1 MAELFSTGESQAT
14 ATDQDQ
20 IDAIYPLTYTVV
32 KGDWIVKIA
41 RNHRVYCSSFNDGK
55 GGMLDDV
62 VRGDQIIDANLEYLL
77 GRSGYSSKGELLEDE
92 DFLKIGDQLTIPG
105 FICPIL
111 PEVNTDPEVLKEFT
125 LCSKTDGIIGT
136 LQVIKY
142 PNEEDLSVISYLKNF
157 PEGYVQEYTYGSTQP
172 YNPDFKVV
180 AEKYLS
186 EDLNPDLK
194 EIMLTGD
201 MEICKKKPY
210 KIEGKIITSLFTKA
224 PDRGCGSPIEG
235 VEIEDENGSKTVTD
249 KNGDF
254 VLEGTYDDEFLSSG
268 KEIVEAE
275 VIDISSPTPREP
287 ILTSPTS
294 SIPELRTIDE
304 ENNTP
309 PKKKRKKFSWNFSW
323 PSFSLNINFRK
334 IEWKNNRN
342 RFIKQ
347 FEDEEEEYKK
357 NKDKIKKEKPEKPKK
372 FKPEKPVK
380 IKTKKIKG
388 KTVKLPPPVTSEP
401 EDPKEK
407 RRKERDKRIKK
418 QKEKEEK
425 TPKIKTPKIKIPRDK
440 TPKIKTPKLKVPKV
454 PGLPEIPESPDP
466 PKVPKIKIGKKGWC
480 KKEISLIGLNG
491 LIRPS
496 LGVIQLDP
504 FTPNFPKLQKPNFI
518 LPDIELKKLS
528 LPKINLEMRFQ
539 LEMNKIINNIKTR
552 LLGAIAALLAR
563 FNICDIPKAIALLAA
578 GIRFKDLGLA
588 CPEDPEE
595 LKKLIQ
601 KRNKLTK
608 AVNNIY
614 KFLDKINVTVTS
626 TQQLITVA
634 DALLIAAQILTFI
647 PSTLAT
653 PIPSASSNI
662 VEGGKR
668 QLKKY
673 GLLLPGIASII
684 ALLLSLLVKV
694 LQMLALLD
702 NAIESCTEEEQKE
715 KENSN
720 PNTPYLGNN
729 FNEQLIQNQLLLDT
743 FQQSLQGEKV
753 VTNVNGFEMDVIT
766 VDNVEIQGEK
776 RRQAIAKNKAGVIM
790 LRGEASFSSN
800 DQILIDELVFYIQ
813 QNDLKAE

>member
-14 ATDQDQ
+14 AIDQDQ

-32 KGDWIVKIA
+32 KGDWIYKIA
-41 RNHRVYCSSFNDGK
+41 RIHRVYCSSFNDGK
-55 GGMLDDV
+55 GAMLDDF

-92 DFLKIGDQLTIPG
+92 DYLKIGDQLTIPG
-105 FICPIL
+105 FTCPIL
-111 PEVNTDPEVLKEFT
+111 PKENFDPKVLKEFT

-157 PEGYVQEYTYGSTQP
+157 PEGYVKTYTFGSTQP

-186 EDLNPDLK
+186 EDLNPDLS

-201 MEICKKKPY
+201 IEICKKKPY
-210 KIEGKIITSLFTKA
+210 KIEGKIIASLGIKSL
-224 PDRGCGSPIEG
+224 DQGCGSPIQG
-235 VEIEDENGSKTVTD
+235 VEIEDLNGTKAVTDENG
-249 KNGDF
+249 GF
-254 VLEGTYDDEFLSSG
+254 ILEGTYDDEFLPG
-268 KEIVEAE
+268 
-275 VIDISSPTPREP
+275 IDPIPPREP
-287 ILTSPTS
+287 VFTFPTS
-294 SIPELRTIDE
+294 SIPELRTIDNE
-304 ENNTP
+304 DDIP
-309 PKKKRKKFSWNFSW
+309 KKKKRKKFSWNFSW

-334 IEWKNNRN
+334 IEWKNNRSS
-342 RFIKQ
+342 FILQ

-454 PGLPEIPESPDP
+454 PGLPDIPETPDP
-466 PKVPKIKIGKKGWC
+466 PKVPKLKIKKKGWC
-480 KKEISLIGLNG
+480 QKEIPLIGLNG

-504 FTPNFPKLQKPNFI
+504 FEPDFPKLQKPNFI

-743 FQQSLQGEKV
+743 LQQSLQGEKV

-766 VDNVEIQGEK
+766 VDNVEIEGEK
-776 RRQAIAKNKAGVIM
+776 RRQAVAKNKAGVIM

-800 DQILIDELVFYIQ
+800 DQILIDELVFYIK
-813 QNDLKAE
+813 QNDLKAD